1 MSNMKKVILRYA
13 LIFCAALTSVFPVR
27 ASVVMVG
34 TRVIYPASLKERILN
49 FTNQDNYPNLVQ
61 IWVDQGNASLGAE
74 SEDPPF
80 IANPPVFRMEPQA
93 GQIVRLT
100 YVGEALP
107 QDRESLFFLNF
118 LQIPAMKASDM
129 EANKLV
135 LTVRSRMKIFYRPT
149 SLVNELSMSVMRKG
163 LSFEAKRV
171 NGAVHIVGR
180 NSSGYY
186 AVLQS
191 VVISSGKGDTPVAEA
206 VLIPPKG
213 EVVWPVKAMTG
224 NINDSRLKVRLINDY
239 GGEIEDEY
247 HLK

>member
-1 MSNMKKVILRYA
+1 MSNMKKIILKYA
-13 LIFCAALTSVFPVR
+13 LMFCAALVSASPAH
-27 ASVVMVG
+27 ASVIMVG
-34 TRVIYPASLKERILN
+34 TRVVYPASLKERVLN

-61 IWVDQGNASLGAE
+61 IWVDQGNGSSGSE

-80 IANPPVFRMEPQA
+80 VAHPPVFRMEPQA
-93 GQIVRLT
+93 GQMVRLT
-100 YVGEALP
+100 YVGETLP

-118 LQIPAMKASDM
+118 LQVPAIKASDM

-149 SLVNELSMSVMRKG
+149 ALSNESSMSTMRKS
-163 LSFEAKRV
+163 LSFEASRADGVVRV
-171 NGAVHIVGR
+171 VGR

-191 VVISSGKGDTPVAEA
+191 VIIASDKGDVPVAEA

-213 EVVWPVKAMTG
+213 EVVWPVKTMTG
-224 NINDSRLKVRLINDY
+224 EVSASRLKVRLINDY

-247 HLK
+247 RFK

>member
-1 MSNMKKVILRYA
+1 MSNMKKIILRYA
-13 LIFCAALTSVFPVR
+13 LIFCAAFVLISPVH

-34 TRVIYPASLKERILN
+34 TRVIYPASLKERVLS

-61 IWVDQGNASLGAE
+61 VWVDRGNEFSDSE
-74 SEDPPF
+74 SEDSPF
-80 IANPPVFRMEPQA
+80 IVHPPVFRMEPQA
-93 GQIVRLT
+93 GQIARLT

-135 LTVRSRMKIFYRPT
+135 LTVRSRMKIFYRPA
-149 SLVNELSMSVMRKG
+149 SLSNESSMSIMRKG
-163 LSFEAKRV
+163 LSFEARRDDGV
-171 NGAVHIVGR
+171 LRIVGR

-191 VVISSGKGDTPVAEA
+191 AVVASDKGNVPAAEA

-213 EVVWPVKAMTG
+213 EVVWHVKGMTG
-224 NINDSRLKVRLINDY
+224 EVSAARLKVRLINDY

-247 HLK
+247 RFK